1 MIFIVVKYDVKP
13 ESVEQFPEAVRK
25 LDPRQYDPRTIVRD
39 ALLEADQEDSA
50 EKRKRER
57 EEREAARAERKR
69 RREEEAAAAGE
80 DRPVVHAAQPT
91 PVAVAP
97 VNSDV

>member
-1 MIFIVVKYDVKP
+1 M
-13 ESVEQFPEAVRK
+13 
-25 LDPRQYDPRTIVRD
+25 RD

-50 EKRKRER
+50 KKRKRER

-80 DRPVVHAAQPT
+80 DLSAQAQPFMRLGDSQQ
-91 PVAVAP
+91 AP
-97 VNSDV
+97 FDPEAT